1 MRDQMSFKTYLVRK
15 RKELERSGR
24 RQTSLNYLKLDKSLT
39 RYLDSRYDRLS
50 LDGITEGLVMSY
62 ESYLK
67 TLGITLATVSFY
79 NRIFRSI
86 YNQAVKEG
94 LVKNAHPFDSA
105 YTKVIPP
112 KRVQMVDVNGEMV
125 DMSTLTKDEVIARY
139 CILADKHNRLIKSI
153 TEMVHVS

>member
-1 MRDQMSFKTYLVRK
+1 M
-15 RKELERSGR
+15 SGR
-24 RQTSLNYLKLDKSLT
+24 RITSANYQKFRKSLVQFLT
-39 RYLDSRYDRLS
+39 DGDSIKTLYMPD
-50 LDGITEGLVMSY
+50 ITDEFVSSY
-62 ESYLK
+62 ERHLVGRNLNSS
-67 TLGITLATVSFY
+67 TVSFY